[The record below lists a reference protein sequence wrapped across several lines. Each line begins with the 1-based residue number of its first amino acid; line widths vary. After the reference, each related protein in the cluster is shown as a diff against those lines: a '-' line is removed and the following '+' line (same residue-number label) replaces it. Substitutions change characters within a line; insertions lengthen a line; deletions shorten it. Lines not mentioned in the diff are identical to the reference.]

1 MEKKHTLDA
10 YDNYFILGDGGK
22 RVIKIDAYKS
32 FILGNGERN
41 DILKDMHCVSLYF
54 VEGKNQMMMILLDV
68 CFPYFFP
75 MAWLFLLASLIIT

>member
-41 DILKDMHCVSLYF
+41 DILKETCIVWVY
-54 VEGKNQMMMILLDV
+54 ILWKEKIRYDDFTGCMFSIL
-68 CFPYFFP
+68 FPHGLAFFI
-75 MAWLFLLASLIIT
+75 S